1 MSVHKASQVAAG
13 MATRERGSAKKIKA
27 MRLLKFAA
35 LAAALSLWLP
45 AVAQIAKGTLSGTI
59 MAPGGAGV
67 PQAQI
72 SINSAAINF
81 SRSATADRRGFYRV
95 ANLPQGEYVVTASAP
110 GFVNAQAT
118 ISITPGSDRVANLVL
133 GLKPI
138 GQTPAGQGS
147 VSAVRGV
154 VNSES
159 VQSLPLNGRSASD
172 LVALQPGVAQARS
185 AQTTTAQGGFGTE
198 MVISGQSPRQNDYLL
213 DGISVNDYA
222 NSPPGSAAGVNL
234 GADSTKQFSVIT
246 SNYPAQYGRSSG
258 GIIAQ
263 TTRSGSNDFHGDA
276 FEFLRNSAFDA
287 RNYFDS
293 VKPPFHRNQFGG
305 TLGGPI
311 IRKRAF
317 FFASYEGFRQ
327 SLGLTFVENVPSQ
340 AARQGHLSTGSITV
354 DPGVLRTLN
363 AFYPLPNRGSLGN
376 GDTGIFAFAGQQITP
391 ENYFT
396 TRLDD
401 NLTSRDL
408 LSGVYLFDAGNV
420 TQPDEFNNKKT
431 GYNSRHQFLML
442 EEVHTFS
449 PALINSFRFGVNR
462 VVTNTGLTFPGSN
475 PNMADSSYGTV
486 PGQNVA
492 QVSVPGLTDF
502 SGGLAALP
510 LYDFHFTDLQAG
522 DDVSWQLGNH
532 SLKFGAG
539 LERLRDNMFGHST
552 LAGAFTFN
560 SLYDFLTNRP
570 AFLEEVLPSP
580 LSERGVRQTIVGAYA
595 EDEWKA
601 LSTLSF
607 GLGLRYEMATMPSEV
622 HNQLSAL
629 RNLTDAQPHLGSPII
644 SNPTLGD
651 FEPRVGFSWQPFG
664 NDKTAVRAGFGVFD
678 VLPLPYIFE
687 LNLINSAPFLDSGTP
702 TNLPPGSYPAGVPLT
717 SNDFR
722 QAYYQPH
729 PGRNYVMQWNLNVD
743 QNLGSNLIMRIGY
756 IGSRGIHEP
765 FRVEDADIVLPKST
779 PQGYLWPSPAGS
791 GTRLN
796 THAGRIT
803 AAWWTGDS
811 YYDALEFH
819 LSGNFRRGSQVGVSY
834 TWGKAI
840 DTGSG
845 RMKGDEFPGE
855 VASPLWFDVRRYR
868 GLAAFNVAQNL
879 TANYIWSLGAPKRA
893 TGIAGWPLRGWQVG
907 GIFEESSGSPFTP
920 SIGGDPLG
928 VNSSQPD
935 IDVPNLLKNTSGCS
949 SQVNSG
955 SPSHYVKTQ
964 CFAVPNPITLLGNLG
979 RNTLI
984 GPGLTNLDF
993 SIFKNSYVKKVS
1005 DAFEVQF
1012 RAEFFNVLNHA
1023 NFAPPFN
1030 NRSLF
1035 DAQGNPLG
1043 NAGEITSTQTPARE
1057 IQFALKVNW

>member
-1 MSVHKASQVAAG
+1 
-13 MATRERGSAKKIKA
+13 
-27 MRLLKFAA
+27 MRLFKL
-35 LAAALSLWLP
+35 AALSM
-45 AVAQIAKGTLSGTI
+45 AVSFSLSAGAQIATGTLSGTI
-59 MAPGGAGV
+59 TATGGSGF
-67 PQAQI
+67 PQAHV
-72 SINSAAINF
+72 AI
-81 SRSATADRRGFYRV
+81 RSTTTHLARSVTANRGGFYRV
-95 ANLPQGEYVVTASAP
+95 TNLPQGEYVVTASAP
-110 GFVNAQAT
+110 GFSEARVT
-118 ISITPGSDRVANLVL
+118 VSIAPGAIRVANLVL
-133 GLKPI
+133 GILPI
-138 GQTPAGQGS
+138 GQTPTAQGS
-147 VSAVRGV
+147 VSAVHGV

-263 TTRSGSNDFHGDA
+263 TTRSGTNEYHGDV
-276 FEFLRNSAFDA
+276 FEFIRNSAFDA

-305 TLGGPI
+305 TLGGPVI
-311 IRKRAF
+311 KTHAF
-317 FFASYEGFRQ
+317 FFVSYEGFQQ
-327 SLGLTFVENVPSQ
+327 SLGLTFVQNVPSES
-340 AARQGHLSTGSITV
+340 ARQGNLSNGGITV
-354 DPGVLRTLN
+354 DPSVLRALN
-363 AFYPLPNRGSLGN
+363 AFYPLPDRGTLGS
-376 GDTGIFAFAGQQITP
+376 GDTGIFAFAGQQVTP

-401 NLTSRDL
+401 NLTSRDA
-408 LSGVYLFDAGNV
+408 LSGVYLFDAGSV
-420 TQPDEFNNKKT
+420 TEPDEFNGKKT

-442 EEVHTFS
+442 SETHSFNPILLNTFRYG
-449 PALINSFRFGVNR
+449 INR
-462 VVTNTGLTFPGSN
+462 VVANTGLTFAGAN
-475 PNMADSSYGTV
+475 PNMSDPSYGSV
-486 PGQNVA
+486 PGQNAA
-492 QVSVPGLTDF
+492 QINVPGLTDF
-502 SGGLAALP
+502 SGGLGALP
-510 LYDFHFTDLQAG
+510 LYDFHFTDIQAY
-522 DDVSWQLGNH
+522 DDFSWRHGNH
-532 SLKFGAG
+532 AFRFGASM
-539 LERLRDNMFGHST
+539 ERLRDNMFGHST

-560 SLYDFLTNRP
+560 SLYDFLTNQP
-570 AFLEEVLPSP
+570 AFEQVTLPSP
-580 LSERGVRQTIVGAYA
+580 LSERGVRQTIVGAYG
-595 EDEWKA
+595 EDDWKV
-601 LSTLSF
+601 LSTLNF
-607 GLGLRYEMATMPSEV
+607 GLGLRYEMATMPTEV
-622 HNQLSAL
+622 HNELSTL
-629 RNLTDAQPHLGSPII
+629 LNLTDARPHIGSPII
-644 SNPTLGD
+644 SNPTLRD
-651 FEPRVGFSWQPFG
+651 FEPRIGLSWDPLG
-664 NDKTAVRAGFGVFD
+664 NGKSIVRSGFGVFD

-687 LNLINSAPFLDSGTP
+687 LNLINAAPFLDSGTP
-702 TNLPPGSYPAGVPLT
+702 TNLPPGSYPGGVPLT

-729 PGRNYVMQWNLNVD
+729 PDRNYVLQWNLNID
-743 QNLGSNLIMRIGY
+743 QTLGKNLSMRIGY
-756 IGSRGIHEP
+756 IGSRGLHEP
-765 FRVEDADIVLPKST
+765 FRVEDADIVLPTLT
-779 PQGYLWPSPAGS
+779 PQGYLWPSPAGG

-819 LSGNFRRGSQVGVSY
+819 VRGTFNRSSQVSVSY

-845 RMKGDEFPGE
+845 RMKGDEFPSE
-855 VASPLWFDVRRYR
+855 PSSPLWFDVRRYR

-879 TANYIWSLGAPKRA
+879 TASYIWNLGTPRRA
-893 TGIAGWPLRGWQVG
+893 KGVIGWPVRGWEVG
-907 GIFEESSGSPFTP
+907 GIFQASSGTPFTP
-920 SIGGDPLG
+920 DIGGDPLG
-928 VNSSQPD
+928 LNSSQPNT
-935 IDVPNLLKNTSGCS
+935 DVPNLEKNTPGCS
-949 SQVNSG
+949 SQVNPG
-955 SPSHYVKTQ
+955 NPAHYIRTQ
-964 CFAVPNPITLLGNLG
+964 CFAIPNPITLLGSLG

-993 SIFKNSYVKKVS
+993 SAFKNTYIKKIS
-1005 DAFEVQF
+1005 DPFEIQF

-1057 IQFALKVNW
+1057 VQFALKVIW